1 MRIIFKHFYTH
12 NKYLSI
18 CVDLFQEKRNFE
30 ISLSFVSEDL
40 NKEMNEKKAVQ
51 QLLFTD
57 LAYKSYVVR

>member
-1 MRIIFKHFYTH
+1 
-12 NKYLSI
+12 
-18 CVDLFQEKRNFE
+18 VDLFQEKRNFE

-57 LAYKSYVVR
+57 LAYKGYVVR